1 MFRMD
6 KEALTISGM
15 IFGGLM
21 IAMLAAMALR
31 LVADKIYP
39 ESPFWFRLLVA
50 APVVLVLGYLL
61 FPYRGKNKR
70 PRN

>member
-6 KEALTISGM
+6 REALTISGV
-15 IFGGLM
+15 IFGGFTTAVLV
-21 IAMLAAMALR
+21 AMALR

-39 ESPFWFRLLVA
+39 ESPFWFRLLIV

-61 FPYRGKNKR
+61 FPKRGKGRSAQN
-70 PRN
+70 